1 MNQAI
6 DNELST
12 VFPPRYIF
20 YRTAAALAG
29 EIYIAR
35 CKKCKKEAKFERLK
49 EVRPRWLAA
58 RGWIACLR
66 AIV

>member
-12 VFPPRYIF
+12 IFPARYIF
-20 YRTAAALAG
+20 YRIAAALAG

-35 CKKCKKEAKFERLK
+35 CKKRKKKQSLSD
-49 EVRPRWLAA
+49 
-58 RGWIACLR
+58 
-66 AIV
+66 